1 MVCVRSPAQQTAY
14 WPNCGGSGAGC
25 NRRASCALLRT
36 PHLENL
42 QGVDRRGHNGPK
54 ARLQRID
61 IGVRSNAIVILLGG
75 FVIPL
80 AAFLRRV
87 FYGGGCQARKL
98 DRMVRRIELGFGAR
112 WRALTFE
119 GTRNPRDQLL

>member
-1 MVCVRSPAQQTAY
+1 M
-14 WPNCGGSGAGC
+14 
-25 NRRASCALLRT
+25 
-36 PHLENL
+36 
-42 QGVDRRGHNGPK
+42 
-54 ARLQRID
+54 
-61 IGVRSNAIVILLGG
+61 ILPGG